1 MVKNKGGVQS
11 KLNALARTSEFQRIL
26 QQEVKDHKLVLQ
38 DVQKC
43 VGTIYREVCKRP
55 HGNTGF
61 ITLNEGEF
69 TMGEL
74 VVLISFFRLQ
84 SNRGVTMEGLRQG
97 QIWADAGFGSVVR
110 ERNRR
115 VENLVARRGVVCF
128 HCLRS
133 ISIICLLPL
142 SAFNFYH
149 FAFLDCLRSSI
160 WVLSS

>member
-84 SNRGVTMEGLRQG
+84 SKWANALDWKAIWKKCGKREGL
-97 QIWADAGFGSVVR
+97 
-110 ERNRR
+110 
-115 VENLVARRGVVCF
+115 
-128 HCLRS
+128 
-133 ISIICLLPL
+133 
-142 SAFNFYH
+142 SAQ
-149 FAFLDCLRSSI
+149 D
-160 WVLSS
+160 